1 MDGLSER
8 EKLKYVNNK
17 MGISNKD
24 IIEEEEMEKRVR
36 AEKQMRDR
44 HQNFRSKRKERL
56 KKEVKVEE
64 FIIKPIDYLSKLN
77 IEHPNEICQY
87 SEAKKFKNSNLIT
100 ETSISENVQK
110 FQSYSDNILQECYKM
125 NEYNIIPNINEY
137 IINKGKTYIIDN
149 SNREQIIQNKKM
161 KYNELELINSNE
173 INIHLE
179 IDKKKVYED
188 DQVENGIPINDLKI
202 DKKRRFE
209 NLSDS
214 EKVKVIIEEIKKES
228 IIEKIIKEKKVSM
241 NYYFCINCFQCF
253 SRDEI
258 NNHDGHFFID
268 INDFKD
274 SEDDIDYNE
283 GLNKLYKILKK
294 EQNKFLKSRNNNL
307 IKYYRKLLSNLYEI
321 IINNNS
327 YEDLNTS
334 IINIYEEY
342 IKEDKLGTFFDYYKD
357 YFLLFYQQIC
367 KLAFLKVQEM
377 SLSELGDETDNS
389 FKDLDEE
396 DLDFED
402 NLKDDINDMNNTDED
417 KKKYFFKIGLKLKNK
432 SDKYISLSELYSK
445 AKEEYIEPNNYE
457 NFIIKELNIQ

>member
-173 INIHLE
+173 INIYL
-179 IDKKKVYED
+179 
-188 DQVENGIPINDLKI
+188 
-202 DKKRRFE
+202 
-209 NLSDS
+209 
-214 EKVKVIIEEIKKES
+214 
-228 IIEKIIKEKKVSM
+228 
-241 NYYFCINCFQCF
+241 
-253 SRDEI
+253 
-258 NNHDGHFFID
+258 
-268 INDFKD
+268 
-274 SEDDIDYNE
+274 
-283 GLNKLYKILKK
+283 
-294 EQNKFLKSRNNNL
+294 
-307 IKYYRKLLSNLYEI
+307 
-321 IINNNS
+321 
-327 YEDLNTS
+327 
-334 IINIYEEY
+334 
-342 IKEDKLGTFFDYYKD
+342 
-357 YFLLFYQQIC
+357 
-367 KLAFLKVQEM
+367 
-377 SLSELGDETDNS
+377 
-389 FKDLDEE
+389 
-396 DLDFED
+396 
-402 NLKDDINDMNNTDED
+402 
-417 KKKYFFKIGLKLKNK
+417 
-432 SDKYISLSELYSK
+432 
-445 AKEEYIEPNNYE
+445 
-457 NFIIKELNIQ
+457 

>member
-1 MDGLSER
+1 MDGLSDR

-24 IIEEEEMEKRVR
+24 IIEEEEMEKRLR
-36 AEKQMRDR
+36 ADRQMRDR

-56 KKEVKVEE
+56 KREVKEEE
-64 FIIKPIDYLSKLN
+64 FMIEPIDYLSKLK
-77 IEHPNEICQY
+77 IEHPNEITQY
-87 SEAKKFKNSNLIT
+87 SQTKKFKNSHLIT
-100 ETSISENVQK
+100 ETAIFENIQK
-110 FQSYSDNILQECYKM
+110 FQSYPNNILQECNKM
-125 NEYNIIPNINEY
+125 NEYNVIPNINEY
-137 IINKGKTYIIDN
+137 IINKGKSYLIDN

-179 IDKKKVYED
+179 IYKKRVYED

-228 IIEKIIKEKKVSM
+228 IIEKIIKEKNVPM

-258 NNHDGHFFID
+258 NNHDRHFFID

-283 GLNKLYKILKK
+283 GLNKLYKILIK
-294 EQNKFLKSRNNNL
+294 EQNKILKSWNNNL
-307 IKYYRKLLSNLYEI
+307 IKLLFNLYEI

-342 IKEDKLGTFFDYYKD
+342 IEENELGTFFDYYKD

-377 SLSELGDETDNS
+377 CLNELGEETDNS
-389 FKDLDEE
+389 FKDLNED
-396 DLDFED
+396 DLDFDD
-402 NLKDDINDMNNTDED
+402 NLKNDMNDTDED

-432 SDKYISLSELYSK
+432 SDKYISLNELYSK